1 MTLSTHSGAVVVAM
15 LAAAVGGSGC
25 RASPAPDALFAR
37 AEELRLAYD
46 KVASEEAIAKYGAAL
61 DAWVQ
66 RGEAREAARAAA
78 RLGATYEQLGRLEPS
93 VRAFERGVSLALQ
106 SGDRLLESEIRS
118 DLGMAHARLSKID
131 LATTECQAA
140 LEVSQRYNSAQNEA
154 RALNCLG
161 EVDYH
166 RGDATLAAA
175 SYQRAEAVF
184 ASLGDR
190 LGRAETLLLLGSAL
204 ADQNELDTAS
214 RLLSEARALWV
225 DLDHR
230 RGQALT
236 DLAIASLR
244 RQGARL
250 RPASGSQQDAARDLT
265 DLRDRFRTA
274 GDAVW
279 EAAALSTLAYTYE
292 EMGDGP
298 RALRHWEDASKL
310 FEAAGLQ
317 LAVLEMYIKIGT
329 GYLATDTKV
338 ALEWFEKARA
348 QSEASGNDHL
358 RSWALRF
365 IGVAHLA
372 SGNAARG
379 REYLEQSLDVQRSVG
394 DPLFRMRTLVDAGR
408 AYQALGDRAR
418 AVACFDEA
426 LTLSRREGDRGTE
439 ARVLYQLAGVSAAQG
454 DLSRARSRVESALA
468 IADSIRTEV
477 ESGELRVSYL
487 ASVHQFHELHMDVL
501 MRLHAIRP
509 REGLSAKAFEAVER
523 ARARSLLDSL
533 TESGVDLRAGVDPEL
548 LEREEVLSA
557 AFDDWAARQRNVG
570 EDPSRRAEADR
581 LGDEYRDLEERHS
594 QLEAEIRRRSPH
606 YAGLARPEPL
616 GLADTQRQVLDS
628 GTVLL
633 EYALGE
639 ERSYVWAV
647 SHRDYTSV
655 VLPPRGEIER
665 LAARVYE
672 RLTARSAAARSGA
685 VPSDVERA
693 DSEYWQEAARLSE
706 LLVAPVADRIA
717 RKRILIVADGLLQY
731 IPFSALPVPA
741 PRPEPTPLLV
751 EHEIVNLPSASV
763 LALLRRETA
772 NRARPAKAVA
782 VLADPVFES
791 DDPRLRARRRTG
803 SAASGRP
810 EPTAL
815 GGGALRA
822 VRQGTWV
829 VPPRLASTREEAEAI
844 VATVPSGMALKKTD
858 FDASRA
864 AAMSPELSEYRVVHF
879 ATHGVFDN
887 DNPGL
892 SGLILSL
899 FDEAGRAQDGF
910 VRLRDIYNLRLPADL
925 VVLSACDTALGRQ
938 VKGEGLVGMVRGF
951 FHAGALRVVASLW
964 KVDDEA
970 TGALMSRLYVEML
983 KEQRSPAAAL
993 REAQLAMWR
1002 DHRWRAPYHWAA
1014 FALQGEWR

>member
-1 MTLSTHSGAVVVAM
+1 MSTRPGAIVATI
-15 LAAAVGGSGC
+15 LAVAAGWSGC
-25 RASPAPDALFAR
+25 RSSPEPDALFAQ

-46 KVASEEAIAKYGAAL
+46 KAASEAAIVKYEAAL
-61 DAWVQ
+61 DAWVR
-66 RGEAREAARAAA
+66 RGDTREAARAAA
-78 RLGATYEQLGRLEPS
+78 RLGATHEQLGRLDPS
-93 VRAFERGVSLALQ
+93 VRAYERSVSLVLQ
-106 SGDRLLESEIRS
+106 SGDSLLESEIRS
-118 DLGMAHARLSKID
+118 ELGMAYARLSKLD
-131 LATTECQAA
+131 EATAACEAA
-140 LEVSQRYNSAQNEA
+140 LEASRRSGSAQGEA
-154 RALNCLG
+154 RALNCRG

-166 RGDATLAAA
+166 RGDADLAAE
-175 SYQRAEAVF
+175 SYRRAEAVF
-184 ASLGDR
+184 ARLGDR
-190 LGRAETLLLLGSAL
+190 QGRAETLLLLGSAL

-225 DLDHR
+225 DLGHR

-236 DLAIASLR
+236 ELAAASLR

-250 RPASGSQQDAARDLT
+250 RPASGSQQDGAHDLAG
-265 DLRDRFRTA
+265 LRDRFHAA

-298 RALRHWEDASKL
+298 RALRHWEDASRL

-329 GYLATDTKV
+329 GYLASDTRV

-372 SGNAARG
+372 SGDAARG

-408 AYQALGDRAR
+408 AYHALGDRAR

-426 LTLSRREGDRGTE
+426 LALSRREGDRGTE
-439 ARVLYQLAGVSAAQG
+439 ARALYQLAGVSVAQG
-454 DLSRARSRVESALA
+454 DLTRARARIESALG
-468 IADSIRTEV
+468 IADSIRTEA
-477 ESGELRVSYL
+477 ESGDLRVSYL

-501 MRLHAIRP
+501 MRLHATRP
-509 REGLSAKAFEAVER
+509 REGLAARAFEAVER
-523 ARARSLLDSL
+523 ARARALLDSL
-533 TESGVDLRAGVDPEL
+533 AESGVDLRAGVDPVL
-548 LEREEVLSA
+548 LEREQVLAA
-557 AFDDWAARQRNVG
+557 AFDDWAARQRDVG
-570 EDPSRRAEADR
+570 EDPARRAEADR
-581 LGDEYRDLEERHS
+581 LADEYRDLEERHS
-594 QLEAEIRRRSPH
+594 QLQAEIRRRSPH
-606 YAGLARPEPL
+606 YAGLAQPEPL
-616 GLADTQRQVLDS
+616 GLADTQRQVLDP

-633 EYALGE
+633 EYALGD

-655 VLPPRGEIER
+655 VLPPRAEIEQ

-672 RLTARSAAARSGA
+672 RLTARSVAARAGGA
-685 VPSDVERA
+685 PGDVERA
-693 DSEYWQEAARLSE
+693 DIEYWQEAARLSE
-706 LLVAPVADRIA
+706 LLIGPVADRLA
-717 RKRILIVADGLLQY
+717 GKRILVVADGLLQY
-731 IPFSALPVPA
+731 IPFAALPVPA

-772 NRARPAKAVA
+772 NRVRPAKTVA
-782 VLADPVFES
+782 VLADPVFEP
-791 DDPRLRARRRTG
+791 DDPRLRARRRAGGTT
-803 SAASGRP
+803 SGRP
-810 EPTAL
+810 ELAAAPA
-815 GGGALRA
+815 GGALRA

-829 VPPRLASTREEAEAI
+829 VPPRLASTRQEADAI
-844 VATVPSGMALKKTD
+844 VATVPSGMALRKTD

-864 AAMSPELSEYRVVHF
+864 AAMSPELAEYRVVHF

-887 DNPGL
+887 ENPGL

-899 FDEAGRAQDGF
+899 FDEGGRAQDGF
-910 VRLRDIYNLRLPADL
+910 LRLRDIYNLRLPADL
-925 VVLSACDTALGRQ
+925 IVLSACDTALGRQ

-1002 DHRWRAPYHWAA
+1002 DHRWQAPYHWAA